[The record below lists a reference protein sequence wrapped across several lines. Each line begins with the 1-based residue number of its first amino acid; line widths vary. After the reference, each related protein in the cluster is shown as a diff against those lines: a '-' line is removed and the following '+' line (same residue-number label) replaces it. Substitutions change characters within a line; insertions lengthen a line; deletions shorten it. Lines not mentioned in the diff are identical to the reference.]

1 MDDRNRISGL
11 VSSLADPSR
20 LKVVSVLAESD
31 CCVSDLAR
39 RIGLSQSCTTRHLQN
54 LQRAG
59 VLSRTREGKRVLF
72 RIRDDDPELIRVL
85 ELLLVRR
92 PLDAPSV
99 QHRSAPPTLVPRA
112 ASSPRG
118 STAAPSRAP
127 HHELAD
133 LSLVPSAGGTRPN
146 EVPIVATAT
155 QLATDLPT
163 HSNSPSGRED
173 AAPDHS
179 GAPSGAARE
188 LEDYLL

>member
-20 LKVVSVLAESD
+20 LKVVGVLAERD

-72 RIRDDDPELIRVL
+72 RIRHDDPELIRVL

-92 PLDAPSV
+92 PLDAQSAQP
-99 QHRSAPPTLVPRA
+99 RSAPPTLVPRA
-112 ASSPRG
+112 AASPRSSG
-118 STAAPSRAP
+118 SVPARGPRHDIT
-127 HHELAD
+127 D
-133 LSLVPSAGGTRPN
+133 LSLVPAAGGPRPN
-146 EVPIVATAT
+146 EVPIVATT
-155 QLATDLPT
+155 TEVATDLPT
-163 HSNSPSGRED
+163 HSDFPSDRED
-173 AAPDHS
+173 AAPEYP
-179 GAPSGAARE
+179 GALADAARE